1 MLKGDANAIWIFQI
15 ASDFTTVG
23 GAGGMLSSEE
33 VLRLKSLLAD
43 WQFSD
48 YWRLYLISRKHIG
61 LDLHNDEFTL
71 QLPVGRMLARNGA
84 VVLTSTN
91 IINKP

>member
-1 MLKGDANAIWIFQI
+1 
-15 ASDFTTVG
+15 
-23 GAGGMLSSEE
+23 MLSSEE
-33 VLRLKSLLAD
+33 VLRLKTSIAD

-61 LDLHNDEFTL
+61 LDLHNDEFTCNCSGQKCL
-71 QLPVGRMLARNGA
+71 PEMEQLY
-84 VVLTSTN
+84 LTSTN